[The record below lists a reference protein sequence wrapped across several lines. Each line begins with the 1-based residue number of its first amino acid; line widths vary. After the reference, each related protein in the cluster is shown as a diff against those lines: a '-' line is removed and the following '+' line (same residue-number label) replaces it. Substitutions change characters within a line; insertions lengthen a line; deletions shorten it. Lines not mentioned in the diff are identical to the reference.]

1 MGRDIEIA
9 YSTQNLMQNS
19 KNVIIIWENWGYKD
33 RGQNIEAVFSHFSNV
48 RSKTVA
54 VLT

>member
-19 KNVIIIWENWGYKD
+19 KNVIIIWENLGNKD
-33 RGQNIEAVFSHFSNV
+33 RDQNIEAVFAHFS
-48 RSKTVA
+48 TI
-54 VLT
+54 